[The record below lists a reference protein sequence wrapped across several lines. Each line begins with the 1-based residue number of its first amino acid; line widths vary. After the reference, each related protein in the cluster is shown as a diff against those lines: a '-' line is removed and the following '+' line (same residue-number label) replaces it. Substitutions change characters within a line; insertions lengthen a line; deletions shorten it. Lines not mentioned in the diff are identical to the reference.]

1 MQLSCLMWCA
11 SSGFW
16 FWFPPVEWGLSWP
29 SSSWSWRS
37 LTRICMGTGK
47 WARNCGVQKSS
58 DGWLIRRAL
67 KNHREEVVQ
76 SRNIYSR
83 TAVHNGNVFPKRRL
97 SSLKNPALMRIVPS
111 LPDGNH
117 LISGIKLT
125 NRAFP
130 IMRPNLA
137 KVYLSY
143 TLSPI
148 FQSDSSP
155 PKKNTHQ
162 KHWGISQ
169 RRRPAHQELFITGD
183 TSQTVSRAVDFRFCD
198 LRSLFHHFEVAVP
211 ELDQLIINYRSHQK
225 TPGWGTNDGD
235 GLWFPW
241 EMDQSFF

>member
-1 MQLSCLMWCA
+1 
-11 SSGFW
+11 
-16 FWFPPVEWGLSWP
+16 
-29 SSSWSWRS
+29 
-37 LTRICMGTGK
+37 MGTGK

-83 TAVHNGNVFPKRRL
+83 TAVHNGNVFPKRRPA
-97 SSLKNPALMRIVPS
+97 SLKNPALMRIVPS

-155 PKKNTHQ
+155 PPKKHTKNIGAFPKDDARLTRSSS
-162 KHWGISQ
+162 SQ
-169 RRRPAHQELFITGD
+169 VTPPRPCRAPWTFASVICGRCST
-183 TSQTVSRAVDFRFCD
+183 TSR
-198 LRSLFHHFEVAVP
+198 
-211 ELDQLIINYRSHQK
+211 
-225 TPGWGTNDGD
+225 
-235 GLWFPW
+235 
-241 EMDQSFF
+241 

>member
-97 SSLKNPALMRIVPS
+97 ASLKHPALMRIVPS

-155 PKKNTHQ
+155 PKKTHT
-162 KHWGISQ
+162 KNIGAFPKDDARLTRSSSSQ
-169 RRRPAHQELFITGD
+169 VTPPRPCRAPWTFASAICGRCST
-183 TSQTVSRAVDFRFCD
+183 TSR
-198 LRSLFHHFEVAVP
+198 
-211 ELDQLIINYRSHQK
+211 
-225 TPGWGTNDGD
+225 
-235 GLWFPW
+235 
-241 EMDQSFF
+241 